1 MGWPVATFATSAC
14 GAATHHRA
22 VGLVQ
27 EPGVLDDKPG
37 PRRDDGG
44 GLGSAL
50 DPASSDPEPE
60 LFLAYRQALWQS
72 ES

>member
-1 MGWPVATFATSAC
+1 MGWPVATFTTSAC
-14 GAATHHRA
+14 GAATPPCCWTRA
-22 VGLVQ
+22 GI
-27 EPGVLDDKPG
+27 GILDDKPE

-50 DPASSDPEPE
+50 HPAISDPEPE
-60 LFLAYRQALWQS
+60 LLVAYRQAPWQS

>member
-1 MGWPVATFATSAC
+1 MGMASCHLRHQRMWRSHTTVPLDSC
-14 GAATHHRA
+14 GN
-22 VGLVQ
+22 
-27 EPGVLDDKPG
+27 GVLGGRPE

-50 DPASSDPEPE
+50 HPASSDPEPE
-60 LFLAYRQALWQS
+60 LLVAYRQALWQS

>member
-1 MGWPVATFATSAC
+1 MGMASCHLRHQRMWRSHT
-14 GAATHHRA
+14 HRA
-22 VGLVQ
+22 AGLVQ
-27 EPGVLDDKPG
+27 EQGVLDDKPE
-37 PRRDDGG
+37 PRRDGG

-60 LFLAYRQALWQS
+60 LLVAYRQALWQS

>member
-1 MGWPVATFATSAC
+1 MGMASCHLRHQRMWRSHATVLLDSA
-14 GAATHHRA
+14 GT
-22 VGLVQ
+22 
-27 EPGVLDDKPG
+27 GVLDDKPE

-50 DPASSDPEPE
+50 DPACSDPGPE
-60 LFLAYRQALWQS
+60 LLLACRQALWQS

>member
-1 MGWPVATFATSAC
+1 MGNGQLPPTPPAHVAQP
-14 GAATHHRA
+14 HHRA

-27 EPGVLDDKPG
+27 EQGVLDDKPE

-60 LFLAYRQALWQS
+60 LLVAYRQALWQS